1 MSELQLPELNTGK
14 PVISMAPLVDV
25 VFLLLIF
32 FMVTTVFPDQG
43 LLIEKP
49 RSENTAKLPGKHLEI
64 KLDRNDHIFFR
75 NTRVDI
81 TDVRRLLK
89 EERMLRPELS
99 VMLKADK
106 AATTGAL
113 IALID
118 AAKASGA
125 QLLGLAT
132 DDITS
137 ER

>member
-43 LLIEKP
+43 LFIEKP

-81 TDVRRLLK
+81 TYVRRLLK